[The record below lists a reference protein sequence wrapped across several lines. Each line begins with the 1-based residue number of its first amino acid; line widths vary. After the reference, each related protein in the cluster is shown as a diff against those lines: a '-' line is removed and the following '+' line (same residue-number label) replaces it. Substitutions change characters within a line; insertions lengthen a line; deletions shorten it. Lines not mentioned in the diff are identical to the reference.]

1 MGLNMCVEERKRQCK
16 YIDDHFGGKSNKDES
31 PELLLNKTFGSCVIY
46 KKNVNSIKTKK
57 KIKRYERKL
66 EKLKLQLESNR

>member
-31 PELLLNKTFGSCVIY
+31 PELLLNKTFGSCVLY
-46 KKNVNSIKTKK
+46 RNNVNTKK
-57 KIKRYERKL
+57 KIRRYEKKIER
-66 EKLKLQLESNR
+66 LKSELNK